1 MAYVSLTDYKTWLR
15 NELGA
20 TDDTMLQ
27 ASLDAGEVAVNEHCG
42 RNFNAAGAPSA
53 RLFRPESPRLVIID
67 DCTSVTSVVE
77 NGAAVAASGYQLE
90 PLNGRRPSG
99 LAVPYDQIRRIYGDW
114 YMDGTDESGRATLSI
129 TATWGWA
136 ATPAPVI
143 EATKILAKDILSQ
156 RDTRNGVAAFG
167 EFGSLRVRLNPYVE
181 QLLAPFV
188 KSSATPIDFVGV
200 F

>member
-1 MAYVSLTDYKTWLR
+1 MAYVSLTDFKSWVR
-15 NELGA
+15 NELGTA
-20 TDDTMLQ
+20 EDSILQ
-27 ASLDAGEVAVNEHCG
+27 AGIDAAVIAVNEHCG
-42 RNFNAAGAPSA
+42 RSFDIAGSPSA
-53 RLFRPESPRLVIID
+53 RSFVPESYRLVIID

-77 NGAAVAASGYQLE
+77 NGDTIAASGYQLE

-114 YMDGTDESGRATLSI
+114 YIDATDEGRATI
-129 TATWGWA
+129 VVTAAWGWA
-136 ATPAPVI
+136 VRPAPVI
-143 EATKILAKDILSQ
+143 EATKILAKDILMQ

-181 QLLAPFV
+181 ELLKPFV
-188 KSSATPIDFVGV
+188 KESATPVDAIGV

>member
-1 MAYVSLTDYKTWLR
+1 MSYVLLADFKSWVR
-15 NELGA
+15 NELGTA
-20 TDDTMLQ
+20 EDSILQ
-27 ASLDAGEVAVNEHCG
+27 AGLDAAVVAVNEHCG
-42 RNFNAAGAPSA
+42 RSFTVAGAASA
-53 RLFRPESPRLVIID
+53 RSFVPESYRLVIID

-77 NGAAVAASGYQLE
+77 NGATVAASGFQLE

-99 LAVPYDQIRRIYGDW
+99 LAVPFDQIRRIYGDW
-114 YMDGTDESGRATLSI
+114 YIDASDEGRATLVV
-129 TATWGWA
+129 TAAWGWA

-143 EATKILAKDILSQ
+143 EATKILAKDILMQ

-181 QLLAPFV
+181 ELLKPFV
-188 KSSATPIDFVGV
+188 KESATPVDAIGV